1 MNEKFYNATHMIP
14 QPVPPIWMMRQA
26 GRYHRHYQAL
36 RKNHSFLELCRNP
49 KLAAKVALGPI
60 EDFDF
65 DVSILFSDILFP
77 LDALGMGL
85 YFEDAGGPK
94 LRNPLTEQSLVTLKD
109 PTAVLGELEFQKQA
123 MIETRKAL
131 PKDKSLIGFIGGPF
145 TLFTYASQGSHK
157 GGMKIAKTMA
167 PKILPKFYEHLM
179 PLLKEN
185 IRLQFEG
192 GAEVVMI
199 LDTAAGE
206 LAPDYF
212 QSWALEP
219 AESLARAFPGKVGYY
234 SKELSE
240 SALAKCLN
248 TKAFKGLGIDHRHE
262 ITDILFDPSAMANG
276 ATRRQFI
283 QGNFDPEWMF
293 LAPQDFDQM
302 LWTWILPLT
311 RLTPEE
317 RRGWVCGLG
326 HGILP
331 QTPEENVR
339 TFVKR
344 IREVFS

>member
-1 MNEKFYNATHMIP
+1 MNDRFQNAIHLEPQNIP
-14 QPVPPIWMMRQA
+14 PVWMMRQA

-36 RKNHSFLELCRNP
+36 RKNHSFLDLCRNP
-49 KLAAKVALGPI
+49 KLAAETALGPI

-65 DVSILFSDILFP
+65 DLAILFSDILFP

-85 YFEDAGGPK
+85 HFEATGGPK
-94 LRNPLTEQSLVTLKD
+94 LAHPLTLESLPHLPD
-109 PTAVLGELEFQKQA
+109 PDKKISELLFQKEA
-123 MIETRKAL
+123 LIETRKRL

-145 TLFTYASQGSHK
+145 TLLTYAIQGTHK
-157 GGMKIAKTMA
+157 GGMKSVKTLA
-167 PKILPKFYEHLM
+167 PQILPKFYEHLL

-185 IRLQFEG
+185 IRLQLEG

-199 LDTAAGE
+199 LDTASGE

-219 AESLARAFPGKVGYY
+219 AEGLAKAFPGKVGYY
-234 SKELSE
+234 GKNLSE
-240 SALAKCLN
+240 SALQKCLQSIS
-248 TKAFKGLGIDHRHE
+248 FRGLGVDHRHE
-262 ITDILFDPSAMANG
+262 LTDLLHDPSQAQI
-276 ATRRQFI
+276 RRHFL

-293 LAPQDFDQM
+293 LPPNEFDQM
-302 LWTWILPLT
+302 LWTWILPLQ

-339 TFVKR
+339 HFVNR
-344 IREVFS
+344 IREVFA

>member
-1 MNEKFYNATHMIP
+1 MNEKFQNAISMKP
-14 QPVPPIWMMRQA
+14 QKVPPIWMMRQA

-36 RKNHSFLELCRNP
+36 RKNHTFLELCRSP
-49 KLAAKVALGPI
+49 KLAAETAMGPI
-60 EDFDF
+60 QDFDF
-65 DVSILFSDILFP
+65 DLAILFSDILFP

-94 LRNPLTEQSLVTLKD
+94 LRNPLTAESLLKLPD
-109 PTAVLGELEFQKQA
+109 PMTRIDQLMFQKEA
-123 MIETRKAL
+123 MIETRQRL

-145 TLFTYASQGSHK
+145 TLLTYAIQGTHK
-157 GGMKIAKTMA
+157 GGMKQSKTLA
-167 PKILPKFYEHLM
+167 PTVLPKFYEHLLPM
-179 PLLKEN
+179 LKEN
-185 IRLQFEG
+185 IRLQLEG

-199 LDTAAGE
+199 LDTASGE

-212 QSWALEP
+212 QTWALEP
-219 AESLARAFPGKVGYY
+219 AEGLARAFPGKVGYY
-234 SKELSE
+234 SKNLSE
-240 SALAKCLN
+240 SALQKCFQ
-248 TKAFKGLGIDHRHE
+248 TTAFKGLGVDHRHE
-262 ITDILFDPSAMANG
+262 LTDLLHDPINPS
-276 ATRRQFI
+276 RKHFL

-293 LAPQDFDQM
+293 LKGDEFDQM
-302 LWTWILPLT
+302 LWTWILPLL

-339 TFVKR
+339 TFVTR

>member
-1 MNEKFYNATHMIP
+1 MNERFRNAIEMIP
-14 QPVPPIWMMRQA
+14 QATPPVWMMRQA

-36 RKNHSFLELCRNP
+36 RKNHTFLELCRNP
-49 KLAAKVALGPI
+49 KLAAETALGPI
-60 EDFDF
+60 QDFDF
-65 DVSILFSDILFP
+65 DLAILFSDILFP

-94 LRNPLTEQSLVTLKD
+94 LRMPLTPESLLKLND
-109 PTAVLGELEFQKQA
+109 PMGVVDQLAFQKEA
-123 MIETRKAL
+123 LIETRKVL
-131 PKDKSLIGFIGGPF
+131 PKDKSLIGFVGGPF
-145 TLFTYASQGSHK
+145 TLFTYATQGSHK
-157 GGMKIAKTMA
+157 GGMKIAKTLA
-167 PKILPKFYEHLM
+167 NQILPQFYEHLM

-185 IRLQFEG
+185 IRLQLEG

-212 QSWALEP
+212 QTWALEP
-219 AESLARAFPGKVGYY
+219 AESLARAFPGKIGYY

-240 SALAKCLN
+240 SALSQCLT
-248 TKAFKGLGIDHRHE
+248 TKSFKGLGLDHRHE
-262 ITDILFDPSAMANG
+262 LTDILHDPSQARPRAH
-276 ATRRQFI
+276 FI

-293 LAPQDFDQM
+293 LPAQDFDRV
-302 LWTWILPLT
+302 LWSWILPLT

-331 QTPEENVR
+331 QTPEDNVR
-339 TFVKR
+339 SFVKR
-344 IREVFS
+344 VREVFS

>member
-1 MNEKFYNATHMIP
+1 MNTRFRNAITLTP
-14 QPVPPIWMMRQA
+14 QNTPPVWMMRQA

-36 RKNHSFLELCRNP
+36 RKNHSFVELCKSP
-49 KLAAKVALGPI
+49 KLAAETALGPI
-60 EDFDF
+60 QDFDF
-65 DVSILFSDILFP
+65 DLAILFSDILFP

-85 YFEDAGGPK
+85 TFEEAGGPK
-94 LRNPLTEQSLVTLKD
+94 LQRPLTEDTLKNLKD
-109 PTAVLGELEFQKQA
+109 PVLVSSQMEFQKEA
-123 MIETRKAL
+123 LIETRRVL
-131 PKDKSLIGFIGGPF
+131 PKDKSLIGFVGGPF
-145 TLFTYASQGSHK
+145 TLFTYATQGSHK
-157 GGMKIAKTMA
+157 GGMKVAKTLA
-167 PKILPKFYEHLM
+167 PRVLPKFFEHLM
-179 PLLKEN
+179 PFLKEN
-185 IRLQFEG
+185 IRLQLEG

-219 AESLARAFPGKVGYY
+219 AESLARAFPGKIGYY

-240 SALAKCLN
+240 SALAKCLA
-248 TKAFKGLGIDHRHE
+248 TKSFVGLGLDHRHE
-262 ITDILFDPSAMANG
+262 LTDLLFDPSAPAR
-276 ATRRQFI
+276 THFL

-293 LAPQDFDQM
+293 LPPQDFDQM

-311 RLTPEE
+311 RLSPEE

-339 TFVKR
+339 TFITR
-344 IREVFS
+344 IREVFA

>member
-1 MNEKFYNATHMIP
+1 MNIRFQNAIQLKP
-14 QPVPPIWMMRQA
+14 QATPPIWMMRQA

-36 RKNHSFLELCRNP
+36 RKNHSFVELCKSP
-49 KLAAKVALGPI
+49 KLAAETALGPI

-65 DVSILFSDILFP
+65 DLAILFSDILYP

-85 YFEDAGGPK
+85 TFEEAGGPK
-94 LRNPLTEQSLVTLKD
+94 LQRPLTEATLIHLKD
-109 PTAVLGELEFQKQA
+109 PTAVLSQLEFQKEA
-123 MIETRKAL
+123 LIETRKRL
-131 PKDKSLIGFIGGPF
+131 PKDKSLIGFVGGPF
-145 TLFTYASQGSHK
+145 TLFTYATQGSHK
-157 GGMKIAKTMA
+157 GGMKVAKTLA
-167 PKILPKFYEHLM
+167 PRVLPKFFEHLM

-185 IRLQFEG
+185 IRLQLEG

-219 AESLARAFPGKVGYY
+219 AESLARAFPGKIGYY

-240 SALAKCLN
+240 SALAKCLA
-248 TKAFKGLGIDHRHE
+248 TSAFRGLGIDHRHE
-262 ITDILFDPSAMANG
+262 INDLLFDPSAPAR
-276 ATRRQFI
+276 THFL

-293 LAPQDFDQM
+293 LPPDDFDQM

-317 RRGWVCGLG
+317 RKGWVCGLG

-331 QTPEENVR
+331 QTPEDNVR